1 MSLKSHTRKLL
12 GLPNIRVHL
21 VPASNSKVHKS
32 CCHSVQC
39 RRTGQ
44 AASIVMVL
52 CMCVSICLC
61 VVQILCVCVCVWIH
75 TPLCLCVEVR
85 GGHQCLLAFYILLF
99 IVCVVCM
106 CAHGWSSTLVEVRRQ
121 LVGASFLL
129 LSCGHQGLTS
139 GH

>member
-1 MSLKSHTRKLL
+1 MAVTQYNAEELVRQHQSLWSY
-12 GLPNIRVHL
+12 V
-21 VPASNSKVHKS
+21 
-32 CCHSVQC
+32 
-39 RRTGQ
+39 
-44 AASIVMVL
+44 
-52 CMCVSICLC
+52 
-61 VVQILCVCVCVWIH
+61 CVCPFVCVWCRSYVFVCVWIH

-129 LSCGHQGLTS
+129 LPCGHQGLTS

>member
-1 MSLKSHTRKLL
+1 MQKNWSGSIIHGH
-12 GLPNIRVHL
+12 GLMHVCVHL
-21 VPASNSKVHKS
+21 
-32 CCHSVQC
+32 SVC
-39 RRTGQ
+39 G
-44 AASIVMVL
+44 ADPV
-52 CMCVSICLC
+52 CLC
-61 VVQILCVCVCVWIH
+61 VCGYTQIH